1 MATPKP
7 KRPRRQ
13 KAADR
18 ILNGQLHK
26 DQIMAD
32 YALAPF
38 DRLAIEMDNKWGID
52 RLPELVSPATA
63 KKYGMAI
70 ALLNEAID
78 AADPALVQARAEN
91 CIRGLHA
98 MDAEAEAA
106 GKPKSRPDMLEYELD
121 GLRFAVMPDSSY
133 WPGIRKHRP
142 DLVLFSLREV
152 AIALI
157 ASRADNP
164 VIRAAKDAF
173 PKAEIFNLD
182 TKVNKALAVEDEIP
196 F

>member
-1 MATPKP
+1 MSGP

-38 DRLAIEMDNKWGID
+38 DRLAIEMDNVWGID

-63 KKYGMAI
+63 RKYGMAM

-78 AADPALVQARAEN
+78 ANDPALVQAHAEN
-91 CIRGLHA
+91 CMRGLRA
-98 MDAEAEAA
+98 MNAAAVAA
-106 GKPKSRPDMLEYELD
+106 GQPKSRADMFEFDLD
-121 GLRFAVMPDSSY
+121 GFKFAVMRDSAH
-133 WPGIRKHRP
+133 WPEIRKQRP
-142 DLVLFSLREV
+142 DLTLFSMREV

-157 ASRADNP
+157 AARADNP
-164 VIRAAKDAF
+164 VIRAAKEAF
-173 PKAEIFNLD
+173 PKAEIFEIDSKTNR
-182 TKVNKALAVEDEIP
+182 ALAINDEIP